1 MVSPQQVD
9 MLIGEN
15 RMADAKKVCYNI
27 DEIITNDVKDR
38 KYDNGYTA
46 IIVQLNYDVKKKVA
60 SIVEQNYI
68 KAGWKHVYSKNIKN
82 TGTMFI
88 FSVKEIDEEELEKIY
103 AGKSKECLNWKEIEE
118 DVYA

>member
-1 MVSPQQVD
+1 MISPQQVD

-15 RMADAKKVCYNI
+15 RMADAKRICDDI
-27 DEIITNDVKDR
+27 DEIITNNAKDH
-38 KYDNGYTA
+38 KYDDGYTA
-46 IIVQLNYDVKKKVA
+46 IVVQLSYDVAKKIA

-88 FSVKEIDEEELEKIY
+88 LSVKGIDEKELESIY
-103 AGKSKECLNWKEIEE
+103 ANKSKECLNWKEIEE